1 MLIDVLMVIA
11 VISCILIAIYFVI
24 IEGFNLMMVSFQMLF
39 LMLVALLT
47 LMYLDGRNEP
57 TQTQYTITIIQSEN
71 NLNESKD

>member
-11 VISCILIAIYFVI
+11 VVSCILIAIYFVI
-24 IEGFNLMMVSFQMLF
+24 LEGFNLMMVSFQMLF

-47 LMYLDGRNEP
+47 LIYLDGRNEP
-57 TQTQYTITIIQSEN
+57 TQTQYTITISQSEN